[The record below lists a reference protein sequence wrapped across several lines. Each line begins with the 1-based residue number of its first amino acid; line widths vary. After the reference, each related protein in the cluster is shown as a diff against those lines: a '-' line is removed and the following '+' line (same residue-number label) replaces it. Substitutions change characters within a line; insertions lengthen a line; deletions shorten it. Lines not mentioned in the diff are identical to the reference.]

1 MLDVE
6 CKRRQVC
13 VTERMTHVRTR
24 IAPSPTGE
32 DIHIGNLYTALL
44 NFAVA
49 NQSNGEFLVRIED
62 TDRERL
68 VEGSETRILQTLK
81 DYHLMYNEGPDK
93 AGQFGPYRQSDRLA
107 IYKEKVD
114 ELIKNNHA
122 YYCFCTKERL
132 SELRLKQQ
140 ENKQTPRY
148 DKYCLTNNSDAKKR
162 IESGEKYVVRLNV
175 PKGKQITFTDLIRG
189 EISFNSSE
197 VDDQVLLKSDG
208 FPTYHLAVVVDDYLM
223 KITHVIRAEDWISS
237 TPKHVL
243 LYQAFGWDL
252 PQFAH
257 VPLLRNT
264 DKSKLSKR
272 KNPVWARWYLLEG
285 YLPEAVLNYLA
296 LMGWSHPEEKE
307 YFSLP
312 EFVELFKIT
321 DVKPVGPIF
330 DQKKLT
336 WMNQQYIQD
345 LSDSELFMRLKVFM
359 ESDFVID
366 DNLLEK
372 LIPLLKTRMRVLKD
386 VYELV
391 DHFISEPNI
400 TPRSETETQIVQTLI
415 IGFSEISEWNE
426 ENVFSACRAV
436 MEQYNIRMPVLYYLL
451 TGQERGLPL
460 PESLVLLG
468 KETVIKRLRSL

>member
-1 MLDVE
+1 
-6 CKRRQVC
+6 
-13 VTERMTHVRTR
+13 MTHVRTR
-24 IAPSPTGE
+24 IAPSPTGD

-68 VEGSETRILQTLK
+68 VEGSEARILQTLK
-81 DYHLMYNEGPDK
+81 DYHLEYNEGPDK
-93 AGQFGPYRQSDRLA
+93 TGQFGPYRQSDRLA

-114 ELIKNNHA
+114 ELIKNNNA

-162 IESGEKYVVRLNV
+162 IESGEKHVVRLNV
-175 PKGKQITFTDLIRG
+175 PKGKEITFTDLIRG

-272 KNPVWARWYLLEG
+272 KNPVWARWYLHEG

-307 YFSLP
+307 YFSLS

-345 LSDSELFMRLKVFM
+345 LSDSELFLRLKAFM

-400 TPRSETETQIVQTLI
+400 TPRNETETQIVQTLVS
-415 IGFSEISEWNE
+415 GFSEISEWNE
-426 ENVFSACRAV
+426 ENVFSVCKTV